1 MATEEDL
8 TLGGDC
14 TMQYTEGVLQNC
26 TFDPYIMLLNNISPI
41 PLIKNISKEQKKKEK
56 MPQGARLHIVPN
68 AWVPRAALGF

>member
-56 MPQGARLHIVPN
+56 MPQGARLHIVLD